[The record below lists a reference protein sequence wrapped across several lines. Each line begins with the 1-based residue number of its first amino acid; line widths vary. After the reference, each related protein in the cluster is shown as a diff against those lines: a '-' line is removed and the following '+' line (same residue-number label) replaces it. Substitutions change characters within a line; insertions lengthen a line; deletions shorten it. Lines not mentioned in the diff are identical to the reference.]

1 MKNKTMTEKTLLEV
15 SKKLNVLIALSL
27 RQLLGDREFSDRGK
41 RKQGIGE
48 VARSFHN
55 MGLDAKDIAEIT
67 CAPLQSVRT
76 LLTPKRR
83 K

>member
-1 MKNKTMTEKTLLEV
+1 MTEKILTEV

-27 RQLLGDREFSDRGK
+27 RQLVGEKEFSGDEK
-41 RKQGIGE
+41 RKQGVGE
-48 VARSFHN
+48 IARYLNN
-55 MGLDAKDIAEIT
+55 MGLEAKDIAEIT
-67 CAPLQSVRT
+67 GAPLQSVRT

>member
-1 MKNKTMTEKTLLEV
+1 MTEKILTEV

-27 RQLLGDREFSDRGK
+27 RQLLGEKEFSGNEK
-41 RKQGIGE
+41 RKQGVGE
-48 VARSFHN
+48 LARYLNN
-55 MGLDAKDIAEIT
+55 MGLEAKDIAEIT
-67 CAPLQSVRT
+67 GAPLQSVRT